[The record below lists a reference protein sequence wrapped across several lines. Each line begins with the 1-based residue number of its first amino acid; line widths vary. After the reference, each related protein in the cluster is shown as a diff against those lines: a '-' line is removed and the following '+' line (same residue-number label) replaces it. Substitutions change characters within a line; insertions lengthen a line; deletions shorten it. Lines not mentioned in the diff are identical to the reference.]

1 MVKKGWAQVPK
12 LNNGPPLYRLIFY
25 TYTWQYNSMG
35 NTLYV
40 TKDGEKDKQLNYKF
54 VLTSL
59 AL

>member
-1 MVKKGWAQVPK
+1 
-12 LNNGPPLYRLIFY
+12 
-25 TYTWQYNSMG
+25 MG